1 MSSFLS
7 AEKGPGR
14 CNQEFGYTKK
24 NYKYTVYTNTVQVY
38 CMGVGLEKG
47 LPQALGP
54 CHQAKNVT
62 GESTVCLRSQQYH
75 WLGCKGPVA

>member
-7 AEKGPGR
+7 AEKGPGM
-14 CNQEFGYTKK
+14 CNQELEYTEK
-24 NYKYTVYTNTVQVY
+24 NDKYTVYTNTVQVY

-54 CHQAKNVT
+54 CHQAMNVS
-62 GESTVCLRSQQYH
+62 GGSTVCRRSQQYNR
-75 WLGCKGPVA
+75 LGCKGPVA